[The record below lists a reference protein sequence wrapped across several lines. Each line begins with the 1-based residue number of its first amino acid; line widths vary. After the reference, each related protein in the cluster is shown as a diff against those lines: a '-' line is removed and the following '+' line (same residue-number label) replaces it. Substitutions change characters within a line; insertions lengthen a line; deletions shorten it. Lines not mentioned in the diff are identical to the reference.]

1 MFNRHFHNRRH
12 VLMQQDNRGGGRGFD
27 GFDKMFASAQGRNRF
42 FKKGNLQLSILSL
55 LEEEPK
61 HGYQVI
67 KDLEARFKGF
77 YSPSPGSV
85 YPILQMLEDR
95 EFVSV
100 SKEGTKKVYTVT
112 AKGSEFLK
120 EHSQHN
126 EFTKRMEAF
135 KNMDMEKM
143 NDLRNQIQDL
153 FKEFMV
159 TGQSALKD
167 ENKYDQFQQ
176 LIKDTKAQLLNMRE
190 EK

>member
-1 MFNRHFHNRRH
+1 MYNRRFYNKRYAM
-12 VLMQQDNRGGGRGFD
+12 MQQEDRGGGHEFD
-27 GFDKMFASAQGRNRF
+27 GFERMFSAVHGRDRF
-42 FKKGNLQLSILSL
+42 FKKGNLQLNILKL

-95 EFVSV
+95 GFVLV
-100 SKEGTKKVYTVT
+100 SKEGNKKIYTVT
-112 AKGSEFLK
+112 YEGSQFLK
-120 EHSQHN
+120 ENSQNN
-126 EFTKRMEAF
+126 EFTKRMEEF

-143 NDLRNQIQDL
+143 NELRSQLQDL
-153 FKEFMV
+153 FKLFML
-159 TGQSALKD
+159 TGQSALQD
-167 ENKYDQFQQ
+167 EKKYEQFQR
-176 LIKDTKAQLLNMRE
+176 LIKETTKDLSQLKE